1 VDQRLRS
8 IGRQFQ
14 IEGELAEADRIKSG
28 HIHDTYLARYRCAGR
43 VGEVAGLRVVHQR
56 VNHPVFRDPVALM
69 DNLARVTAHLR
80 AGLTRRGVADLSRRC
95 LTLVPARDGR
105 LFHLDGEGQ
114 TWRTFHFIEGARTH
128 DTVARPEQAF
138 RAARAFGEFAALLAD
153 LPPPPL
159 AETIPHFHDL
169 PKRFTNLEEAVRVD
183 RCARANLVRA
193 EIDAARRGHSRLEE
207 ALRSCGAMELP
218 RRVVHNDCKINNV
231 MFDEE
236 SGEAL
241 CVIDLDTVM
250 DGTVLCDF
258 GELVRTTTCRA
269 PEDEPDLDRIH
280 FNLELFAAVAR
291 GYLEGA
297 DGLLTEPERR
307 ALPVAGALLA
317 FENGIRF
324 LTDHLAGDHYFR
336 IHREGQNLDRARAQ
350 LRLFQL
356 ILEQQP
362 QARRLL
368 GEAAA
373 G

>member
-1 VDQRLRS
+1 VDERLRF
-8 IGRQFQ
+8 IGRHFA
-14 IEGELAEADRIKSG
+14 IEGELAESSRIDSG
-28 HIHDTYLARYRCAGR
+28 YIHDTYLAHYRRG
-43 VGEVAGLRVVHQR
+43 VHQR

-80 AGLTRRGVADLSRRC
+80 TGLDRRGVTDLHRRC
-95 LTLVPARDGR
+95 LTLVPARSGR
-105 LFHLDGEGQ
+105 LFHLADEGC
-114 TWRTFHFIEGARTH
+114 TWRTFHYIAGARTR
-128 DTVARPEQAF
+128 DTVERPDQAY

-169 PKRFTNLEEAVRVD
+169 PQRFANLEEAVRED
-183 RCARANLVRA
+183 RRERAALVRA
-193 EIDAARRGHSRLEE
+193 EIEAARRGHARLVE
-207 ALRSCGAMELP
+207 ALQSCGATELP

-231 MFDEE
+231 MFDEV

-280 FNLELFAAVAR
+280 FDLELFAAVAR

-297 DGLLTEPERR
+297 EGLLTEPERR

-317 FENGIRF
+317 FENAIRF

-336 IHREGQNLDRARAQ
+336 IRREDQNLDRARAQ
-350 LRLFQL
+350 LYLFQL
-356 ILEQQP
+356 ILERQP
-362 QARRLL
+362 EASRLVE
-368 GEAAA
+368 EAAEQR
-373 G
+373 